1 MQLQI
6 CMIQSAR
13 GRTYIPAFLDRE
25 SCGVKMKLMKNS
37 SLLQQGKGTRYDNRN
52 V

>member
-25 SCGVKMKLMKNS
+25 SCGAKMKLMEK
-37 SLLQQGKGTRYDNRN
+37 QQPAAAEERDA

>member
-25 SCGVKMKLMKNS
+25 SCGAKMQLMEKR